1 MACFG
6 VLLLPMDVAN
16 RNSAFQDA
24 LRSNG
29 VWAGESLPMTGI
41 WEVVLMSI
49 VVMVLGIIPFAI
61 FYYEESGEGCAASA
75 PPAARASSS
84 RAREAPPARPPAR
97 QTPKRAL
104 LCD

>member
-1 MACFG
+1 M
-6 VLLLPMDVAN
+6 
-16 RNSAFQDA
+16 
-24 LRSNG
+24 
-29 VWAGESLPMTGI
+29 WAGESLPMTGI

-84 RAREAPPARPPAR
+84 RAREAPPACLPARPPNAKAR
-97 QTPKRAL
+97 SPL
-104 LCD
+104 

>member
-61 FYYEESGEGCAASA
+61 FYYEESGEGCAAALKCDRRCRRTDRVSLVR
-75 PPAARASSS
+75 PAER
-84 RAREAPPARPPAR
+84 
-97 QTPKRAL
+97 
-104 LCD
+104 CV

>member
-49 VVMVLGIIPFAI
+49 VIMVLGIIPFAI
-61 FYYEESGEGCAASA
+61 FYYEESGEGCAAS
-75 PPAARASSS
+75 PPYCP
-84 RAREAPPARPPAR
+84 RELSALGRPRPPARPPTAKAR
-97 QTPKRAL
+97 SPL
-104 LCD
+104 

>member
-49 VVMVLGIIPFAI
+49 VIMVLGIIPFAI
-61 FYYEESGEGCAASA
+61 FYYEESGEGCAAS
-75 PPAARASSS
+75 PPTARGSYPRSGG
-84 RAREAPPARPPAR
+84 PARPPAP
-97 QTPKRAL
+97 QPPKRAL